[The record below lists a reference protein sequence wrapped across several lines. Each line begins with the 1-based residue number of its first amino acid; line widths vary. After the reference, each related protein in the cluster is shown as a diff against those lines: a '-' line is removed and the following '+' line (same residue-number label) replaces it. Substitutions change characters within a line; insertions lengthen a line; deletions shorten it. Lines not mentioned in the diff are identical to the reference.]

1 MRDDRLHPRQTSTVP
16 ASPEPPDRPPARAPR
31 EAVQRWR
38 LVLTR
43 TPLAGEIGQR
53 EQLAAW
59 DQGLAASG
67 LPVAGLDA
75 TPPKA
80 RFAPAAPLSA
90 SIPGEAELADVW
102 LTERVPA
109 WRARERIAA
118 SIPEGYGLVD
128 AYDVWLGA
136 PALPGQVTASVYRA
150 TFAPGAVDADALRLA
165 VDALLR
171 ADALPRERQKGTTTV
186 SYDLRPFLGS
196 LGVDERDGCLR
207 MTLRHDPE
215 RGIGRPEEVLAAL
228 GEQLGAGLEPSSLV
242 RESLVLAV
250 PPPPVAAVPRPRSSR
265 QPVTPASRP
274 RK

>member
-1 MRDDRLHPRQTSTVP
+1 M
-16 ASPEPPDRPPARAPR
+16 RAPR

-43 TPLAGEIGQR
+43 APLEGEIGQR

-90 SIPGEAELADVW
+90 AIPGEAELADLW
-102 LTERVPA
+102 MTERVAA
-109 WRARERIAA
+109 WRVRERIAA
-118 SIPEGYGLVD
+118 SVPAGYGLVD

-150 TFAPGAVDADALRLA
+150 TFAPGAVDTGALKAAADALLLA
-165 VDALLR
+165 G
-171 ADALPRERQKGTTTV
+171 ALPRERQKGQTSV
-186 SYDLRPFLGS
+186 SYDLRPFIDS
-196 LGVDERDGCLR
+196 LAVDEPDGCLR

-228 GEQLGAGLEPSSLV
+228 GEQLGARLESVAVV
-242 RESLVLAV
+242 RESLVLA
-250 PPPPVAAVPRPRSSR
+250 PPPQPAAGPRPRGGR
-265 QPVTPASRP
+265 QTATPASRP

>member
-118 SIPEGYGLVD
+118 SMPEGYALVE

-136 PALPGQVTASVYRA
+136 PALPGQVSASVYRA
-150 TFAPGAVDADALRLA
+150 TFATGAVDAGTLHLA

-186 SYDLRPFLGS
+186 AYDLRPFLES
-196 LGVDERDGCLR
+196 LVVDERDGCLR

-215 RGIGRPEEVLAAL
+215 RGIGRPEEVLGAL
-228 GEQLGAGLEPSSLV
+228 GGQLGARLEPTTLV
-242 RESLVLAV
+242 RESLVLAP
-250 PPPPVAAVPRPRSSR
+250 PPPPVAANARPRGGR